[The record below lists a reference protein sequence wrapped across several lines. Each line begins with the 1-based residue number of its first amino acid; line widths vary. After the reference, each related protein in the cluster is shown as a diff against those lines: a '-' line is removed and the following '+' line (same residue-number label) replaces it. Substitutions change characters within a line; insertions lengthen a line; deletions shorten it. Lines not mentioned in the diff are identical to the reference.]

1 VRATLRTALVFAM
14 LAGAVAAADKPDF
27 SGDWKMNAAKSD
39 FGPLPPPTS
48 LTRKITHAEP
58 SLSIVEE
65 QQSAMGDQNTT
76 RSYTT
81 DGKEATFLVNGA
93 EVKGSAVWD
102 GETIVV
108 NSKVDTPGGELLFKD
123 RMTLSAE
130 GKVLTSLVH
139 ITSPQG
145 EIDFTVVFERQ

>member
-1 VRATLRTALVFAM
+1 M
-14 LAGAVAAADKPDF
+14 LAGVVAAADKPNF

-81 DGKEATFLVNGA
+81 DGKETTFLVNGA
-93 EVKGSAVWD
+93 EVKSG
-102 GETIVV
+102 
-108 NSKVDTPGGELLFKD
+108 
-123 RMTLSAE
+123 
-130 GKVLTSLVH
+130 
-139 ITSPQG
+139 
-145 EIDFTVVFERQ
+145 TVKPSS

>member
-1 VRATLRTALVFAM
+1 MRATLRTALVFAM
-14 LAGAVAAADKPDF
+14 LAGAVAAADKPNF

-65 QQSAMGDQNTT
+65 QQSALGDQNTT

-81 DGKEATFLVNGA
+81 DGKETTFLVNGA

-123 RMTLSAE
+123 RMTVSAE